1 MKKLA
6 MYRVDVCRI
15 AYGNNDI
22 EVEAID
28 EKEARRKAVDLAPN
42 LDFGTHDVEY
52 KPQTVTCISKANW
65 LVSIYKGKTPKKFIL
80 KDCTELEA
88 SLKIESM
95 LKPLTRWK
103 AQRTQREEL

>member
-1 MKKLA
+1 
-6 MYRVDVCRI
+6 VCRI

-22 EVEAID
+22 EVEATD
-28 EKEARRKAVDLAPN
+28 EKEARRKAVELAPN
-42 LDFGTHDVEY
+42 LDFSTHDVEY
-52 KPQTVTCISKANW
+52 KPQT
-65 LVSIYKGKTPKKFIL
+65 
-80 KDCTELEA
+80 EA